1 MSNRGDI
8 GDCAAARTKT
18 ISYDHQFPQC
28 REVKILFCERNQ
40 KMKKIR
46 RYFSLLM
53 AIAMILCMTACGG
66 NGGSD
71 AGSGD
76 GTIVLKAANVASE
89 SNPYTVAMRY
99 MADMVKERTNGA
111 VQIDVYPNSAMGGER
126 EILEGMQLGTVDM
139 CVVSTAPVANFSEAW
154 YVFDMP
160 YLFTDLETTYEVLD
174 GEIGAELGEL
184 LKDSGFV
191 NLAYWQ
197 NGFFNIITKEQVIH
211 PEDLNGMTVRCFENP
226 IHSAYFSLC
235 GANAVPAPWGEVYT
249 LMQNGTIDGCTTSYT
264 FIYNTQLDEVAGYV
278 ANTHQVYAVAP
289 LMMST
294 LAWNKLTAE
303 QQQIIMECA
312 AEARDYE
319 RGLCND
325 SEAEQMAELTE
336 KGMVLSD
343 VDRDEWAE
351 FMAPIKDQFVGEG
364 KYISDELYDSIK
376 AITSKGT
383 F

>member
-1 MSNRGDI
+1 M
-8 GDCAAARTKT
+8 KT
-18 ISYDHQFPQC
+18 
-28 REVKILFCERNQ
+28 
-40 KMKKIR
+40 MK

-53 AIAMILCMTACGG
+53 AIAMILCLTACG
-66 NGGSD
+66 SD
-71 AGSGD
+71 ATADGGNDADS

-89 SNPYTVAMRY
+89 SNPYTVGMRY
-99 MADMVKERTNGA
+99 MADLVKERTGGA
-111 VQIDVYPNSAMGGER
+111 VQIDVYPNSALGGER

-174 GEIGAELGEL
+174 GEIGTELGDM
-184 LKDSGFV
+184 LKDSGFI

-211 PEDLNGMTVRCFENP
+211 PEDLNGMTIRCFENP
-226 IHSAYFSLC
+226 IHAAYFSLC

-249 LMQNGTIDGCTTSYT
+249 MLQNGTIEGCTTSYT

-289 LMMST
+289 LMMSST
-294 LAWNKLTAE
+294 AWNKLSAE
-303 QQQIIMECA
+303 QQQIIMDCA

-343 VDRDEWAE
+343 VDRDEWAK
-351 FMAPIKDQFVGEG
+351 FMEPIKDQFVGDG
-364 KYISDELYDSIK
+364 KYISTELYDSIK

>member
-1 MSNRGDI
+1 MKR
-8 GDCAAARTKT
+8 
-18 ISYDHQFPQC
+18 
-28 REVKILFCERNQ
+28 VK
-40 KMKKIR
+40 
-46 RYFSLLM
+46 RYLSLLM
-53 AIAMILCMTACGG
+53 AIAMILCLAACGG
-66 NGGSD
+66 SGDTGDANNGGE
-71 AGSGD
+71 G

-89 SNPYTVAMRY
+89 SNPYNQGLRY
-99 MADMVKERTNGA
+99 MADLVKERSNGTI
-111 VQIDVYPNSAMGGER
+111 QIDVYPNSALGGER

-139 CVVSTAPVANFSEAW
+139 CVVSTAPVANFSQAW

-174 GEIGAELGEL
+174 GEIGKELGDL

-211 PEDLNGMTVRCFENP
+211 PQDLSGMTIRCFENP

-249 LMQNGTIDGCTTSYT
+249 MLQNGTIDGCTTSYT
-264 FIYNTQLDEVAGYV
+264 FIYNTQLDEVASYV

-294 LAWNKLTAE
+294 IAWNKLSAD
-303 QQQIIMECA
+303 QQQLIMDCA

-319 RGLCND
+319 RSQCND
-325 SEAEQMAELTE
+325 SEEQQMTELTE

>member
-1 MSNRGDI
+1 
-8 GDCAAARTKT
+8 
-18 ISYDHQFPQC
+18 
-28 REVKILFCERNQ
+28 
-40 KMKKIR
+40 MKKIR

-174 GEIGAELGEL
+174 GEIGAELGEM

>member
-1 MSNRGDI
+1 MKR
-8 GDCAAARTKT
+8 
-18 ISYDHQFPQC
+18 
-28 REVKILFCERNQ
+28 VK
-40 KMKKIR
+40 
-46 RYFSLLM
+46 RYLSLLM
-53 AIAMILCMTACGG
+53 AIAMILCLAACGG
-66 NGGSD
+66 SGDTGDANNGGE
-71 AGSGD
+71 G

-89 SNPYTVAMRY
+89 SNPYNQGLRY
-99 MADMVKERTNGA
+99 MADLVKERSNGTI
-111 VQIDVYPNSAMGGER
+111 QIDVYPNSALGGER

-139 CVVSTAPVANFSEAW
+139 CVVSTAPVANFSQAW

-174 GEIGAELGEL
+174 GEIGKELGDL

-211 PEDLNGMTVRCFENP
+211 PQDLSGMTVRCFENP

-235 GANAVPAPWGEVYT
+235 GANAVPAAWGEVYT
-249 LMQNGTIDGCTTSYT
+249 MLQNGTIDGCTTSYT
-264 FIYNTQLDEVAGYV
+264 FIYNTQLDEVASYV

-294 LAWNKLTAE
+294 IAWNKLSAD
-303 QQQIIMECA
+303 QQQLIMDCA

-319 RGLCND
+319 RSQCND
-325 SEAEQMAELTE
+325 SEEQQMTELTE

>member
-1 MSNRGDI
+1 
-8 GDCAAARTKT
+8 
-18 ISYDHQFPQC
+18 
-28 REVKILFCERNQ
+28 
-40 KMKKIR
+40 MKKVK
-46 RYFSLLM
+46 RYLSLLM
-53 AIAMILCMTACGG
+53 AIAMILCLAACGG
-66 NGGSD
+66 
-71 AGSGD
+71 SGD
-76 GTIVLKAANVASE
+76 TGDANNGSEGGTIVLKAANVASE
-89 SNPYTVAMRY
+89 SNPYNQGLRY
-99 MADMVKERTNGA
+99 MADLVKERSNGTI
-111 VQIDVYPNSAMGGER
+111 QIDVYPNSALGGER

-139 CVVSTAPVANFSEAW
+139 CVVSTAPVANFSQAW

-174 GEIGAELGEL
+174 GEIGKELGDM

-211 PEDLNGMTVRCFENP
+211 PQDLSGMTIRCFENP

-249 LMQNGTIDGCTTSYT
+249 MLQNGTIDGCTTSYT

-294 LAWNKLTAE
+294 IAWNKLSAD
-303 QQQIIMECA
+303 QQQIIMDCA

-319 RGLCND
+319 RGQCND
-325 SEAEQMAELTE
+325 SEEQQMAELTE

-343 VDRDEWAE
+343 VDRNEWAE

-364 KYISDELYDSIK
+364 KYISTELYDSIK